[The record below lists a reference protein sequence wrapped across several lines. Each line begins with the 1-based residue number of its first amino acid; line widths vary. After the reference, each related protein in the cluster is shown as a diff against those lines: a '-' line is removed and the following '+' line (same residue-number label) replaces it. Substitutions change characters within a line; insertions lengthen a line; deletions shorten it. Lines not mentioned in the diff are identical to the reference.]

1 MRNLIAAILLI
12 ACFTPALFGQAFTSL
27 AGTVTDP
34 TGAIIPGAAITIV
47 NTQTGLKRETA
58 TNAEGRYS
66 FMQVLPGTYQ
76 LTAKSPGFTDVT
88 IQDIQLMVN
97 SPATINVK
105 FEKVGA
111 VAVTVQVEAA
121 AIQVNT
127 TDATLGNAIA
137 TQAILELPFYA
148 RNVVNLLMLQPG
160 VTQDGQVS
168 GGKSDQANVTL
179 DGVDVNDQVNR
190 NAFTSVLRVTL
201 DSVQEFRTTTTNAN
215 ADQGRG
221 SGAEVSLVTKTGT
234 NEFHGSLYEY
244 NRNEK
249 FAANDFFS
257 NRSAV
262 PRPALKINMFGAS
275 IGGPIIKNKAFFFV
289 NYEGRR
295 DASASV
301 QTRTVPTDNMREG
314 IVAYH
319 DKTGAL
325 RTIGPDQIK
334 TLADPA
340 GIGVSQAALKVFKE
354 YPRGNM
360 PGTGDGMNT
369 ISFRFNAPRHE
380 KWDTY
385 VARLDY
391 TLDETA
397 KHQLF
402 LRGNLQN
409 DNRGGVPQF
418 PGQPPASVTLANNK
432 GLAAGYTWILRP
444 NMVNT
449 VRYGFTRQGGE
460 STGLQDAPYTSFRN
474 YSTIYSTG
482 TNSKRI
488 VPVHSVSE
496 EFAWTQGT
504 HDFRFGATV
513 RLISNRSSNNNTFH
527 SATNNASG
535 LAGSGAE
542 LYQNIPGGLISGDTV
557 SYTYAMSALLGMLSN
572 ASANYQYKVEPDN
585 SISVIPQGGNVYR
598 DFANNEYEFY
608 AQDSWRLRR
617 NFTVT
622 YGLRV
627 SFMPPV
633 HEVNNQQVSTV
644 TPLADWLAVRGQLAA
659 AGRPQSEAGDLTFV
673 LASGPEGRP
682 IYPRHN
688 NFAPRLG
695 IAYSPSGDSGFWK
708 FLFGGPGKTSI
719 RAGFGMYYDVIG
731 QPLVATFN
739 NTMFGL
745 SNRLS
750 SPLNTLDAFTAP
762 RFTGFW
768 EIPTQ
773 ILPAAPAAKFP
784 VSYPYVFAIT
794 NSVDDQ
800 LEAPYTM
807 NMNLSWG
814 RELGKGWFVQASY
827 VGRLSRHSLV
837 RRDLAMPTNLKDA
850 ASGMTYFQA
859 MQQLG
864 LFTDVQDPNR
874 STSYTRIAP
883 IAFFENLWPAAA
895 GTFGGVAYTATQ
907 NIANYYVRGSN
918 QGDFTNVLH
927 TMDDQQMCK
936 GRTGPVFKSNG
947 AVSYLPCSRFGPN
960 AMFSPQYGALSGQ
973 SSLGMG
979 NYHSAQLTVRKRFTE
994 SLLLDFNYTL
1004 SKSIDVT
1011 SGTEDAGSWGG
1022 GFITNSWDPYQ
1033 RRAVS
1038 DYDALHQVNAHGVWK
1053 LPVGRGMKYGSGM
1066 SGILD
1071 AIIGGWQISGIYRQ
1085 SSALPT
1091 NPSSGSVWATNW
1103 QLSDPAM
1110 PNGNPIPAVNVNKNG
1125 TLPNGTAY
1133 PSMFATK
1140 EDALQS
1146 MAAYR
1151 QTFPGQMGPRNSIR
1165 ISGPFNIDT
1174 MLAKTFYMP
1183 YKEGHL
1189 VQIRWESFNVTNSA
1203 ILSGPSL
1210 SKTATTTWGRL
1221 NSQRG
1226 DPRQMQF
1233 AIRYVF

>member
-1 MRNLIAAILLI
+1 MRKLFVSVLLI
-12 ACFTPALFGQAFTSL
+12 LCLAPALFGQAFSSL
-27 AGTVTDP
+27 SGTVTDP
-34 TGAIIPGAAITIV
+34 TGAVIPGATITIV
-47 NTQTGLKRETA
+47 NTQTGLQRDT
-58 TNAEGRYS
+58 TSNAVGRYS
-66 FMQVLPGTYQ
+66 FMQILPGNYQ
-76 LTAKSPGFTDVT
+76 LTAKSPGFTDVALK
-88 IQDIQLMVN
+88 DIQLLVN
-97 SPATINVK
+97 SPATINVR
-105 FEKVGA
+105 FEKLGA
-111 VAVTVQVEAA
+111 VTETVQVEAA

-127 TDATLGNAIA
+127 TDATLGNAIG

-160 VTQDGQVS
+160 VTEDGQVS

-190 NAFTSVLRVTL
+190 SAFTSVLRVTL
-201 DSVQEFRTTTTNAN
+201 DSVQEFRTTTTNSN

-234 NEFHGSLYEY
+234 NEYHGSLYEY
-244 NRNEK
+244 NRNEL

-257 NRSAV
+257 NRSGV
-262 PRPALKINMFGAS
+262 ERPALKINVFGGS

-295 DASASV
+295 DASAS
-301 QTRTVPTDNMREG
+301 TLNRTVPTDNMRQG

-325 RTIGPDQIK
+325 RTIGPDEIK

-340 GIGVSQAALKVFKE
+340 GIGVSQAVLKVFNE

-360 PGTGDGMNT
+360 PGSGDGMNT
-369 ISFRFNAPRHE
+369 ITYRFNAPRHD
-380 KWDTY
+380 KQDTY
-385 VARLDY
+385 IARLDY
-391 TLDETA
+391 TLDHA
-397 KHQLF
+397 SKHQLF

-409 DNRGGVPQF
+409 DHRGGVPQF

-432 GLAAGYTWILRP
+432 GLAAGYTWVLRP

-460 STGLQDAPYTSFRN
+460 STGMQNSSYTDFRN
-474 YSTIYSTG
+474 YATIYALG
-482 TNSKRI
+482 TNSQRI

-496 EFAWTQGT
+496 EFAWTQGN
-504 HDFRFGATV
+504 HDFRFGTTV
-513 RLISNRSSNNNTFH
+513 RMIANQSAGNNTFH

-535 LAGSGAE
+535 LAGSGSE
-542 LYQNIPGGLISGDTV
+542 LYQNIPGGLITGDV
-557 SYTYAMSALLGMLSN
+557 LSYTYAMSALLGMISN
-572 ASANYQYKVEPDN
+572 ASANYQYKVEADN
-585 SISVIPQGGNVYR
+585 SISVIPQGGYVYR
-598 DFANNEYEFY
+598 NFANNEYEIY
-608 AQDSWRLRR
+608 AQDSWRLRP

-622 YGLRV
+622 YGLRA

-633 HEVNNQQVSTV
+633 HEVNNQQVSTLV
-644 TPLADWLAVRGQLAA
+644 PLADWLAARGQLAA
-659 AGRPQSEAGDLTFV
+659 AGRPQSEAADLTFV
-673 LASGPEGRP
+673 LASSPEGRP
-682 IYPRHN
+682 IYPQHN
-688 NFAPRLG
+688 NFAPRFG
-695 IAYSPSGDSGFWK
+695 IAWSPGADSGFWK
-708 FLFGGPGKTSI
+708 FLFGGLGKTSI
-719 RAGFGMYYDVIG
+719 RAGFGMYYDLIG

-773 ILPAAPAAKFP
+773 LLPAAPEAKFP

-800 LEAPYTM
+800 LKAPYTM

-837 RRDLAMPTNLKDA
+837 RRDLAMPTNLKDIV
-850 ASGMTYFQA
+850 SGMTYFQA

-864 LFTDVQDPNR
+864 FFADVQDPNR
-874 STSYTRIAP
+874 STAYTRIAP

-895 GTFGGVAYTATQ
+895 GSGYTATQ
-907 NIANYYVRGSN
+907 NIANYYIRGSN

-927 TMDDQQMCK
+927 AMDDQQMCA
-936 GRTGPVFKSNG
+936 GLTGPVFRSNG
-947 AVSYLPCSRFGPN
+947 SVRYLPCSKFGPN

-973 SSLGMG
+973 SSIGMG
-979 NYHSAQLTVRKRFTE
+979 NYHAAQLSVRKRLTE
-994 SLLLDFNYTL
+994 SLLFDFNYTL
-1004 SKSIDVT
+1004 SKSIDIA
-1011 SGTEDAGSWGG
+1011 SGNENAGSWGG

-1033 RRAVS
+1033 GRAVS
-1038 DYDALHQVNAHGVWK
+1038 SYDALHAINAYGVWK
-1053 LPVGRGMKYGSGM
+1053 LPIGRGMRFGRQM
-1066 SGILD
+1066 NGILD
-1071 AIIGGWQISGIYRQ
+1071 AFIGGWQISGTYRQ
-1085 SSALPT
+1085 SSALPAGS
-1091 NPSSGSVWATNW
+1091 PSDGNVWPTNW

-1110 PNGNPIPAVNVNKNG
+1110 PNGNPTPPITVTKNG
-1125 TLPNGTAY
+1125 TLPNGTSY

-1140 EDALQS
+1140 DDALLS
-1146 MAAYR
+1146 IAAYR
-1151 QTFPGQMGPRNSIR
+1151 QTFPGEYGPRNSIR
-1165 ISGPFNIDT
+1165 VTGPFNIDT
-1174 MLAKTFYMP
+1174 MLAKTFNMP

-1203 ILSGPSL
+1203 ILTGLSM
-1210 SKTATTTWGRL
+1210 SKTATNTWGRL

-1226 DPRQMQF
+1226 DARQMQF